1 MTVTEK
7 ESAPEPEILTENE
20 KSPEPEVM
28 TQKEKDLEAKTPEV
42 VSEDNDKKEVEPSQS
57 QPVSKIR
64 PLSEISFDPE
74 AEQAPESKVW

>member
-7 ESAPEPEILTENE
+7 E

-28 TQKEKDLEAKTPEV
+28 TQKEKDFEAKTPEV
-42 VSEDNDKKEVEPSQS
+42 VSEDCDKKEVEPPLSQS

-64 PLSEISFDPE
+64 PLSEISCDPE